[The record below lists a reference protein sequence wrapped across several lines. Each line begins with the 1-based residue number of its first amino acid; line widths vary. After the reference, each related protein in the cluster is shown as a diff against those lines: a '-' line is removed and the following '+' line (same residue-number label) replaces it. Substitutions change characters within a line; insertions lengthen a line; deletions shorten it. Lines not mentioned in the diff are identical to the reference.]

1 MKEEERFTP
10 DFKAMIRIVIWNS
23 LGFIFVEFIM
33 VYVANQ
39 ILGASGTQ
47 VGLVFSLLTMGSLT
61 SSFIV
66 GYFTDRISKK
76 FLIML
81 GSFGRGI
88 SYFSFYA
95 AVILKS
101 LPGIYISCLLL
112 GFGAGIFW
120 VPFDTLIS
128 DKSSKYYRSSAFGQR
143 RFAMGIGMIGGAII
157 GFLIFGITIV
167 FFPENSFIIYGAFP
181 LFGIANFYAGI
192 QFSRKVDENRKFI
205 QVKDKINEVG
215 NNELYPFQNDRKK
228 SIFKKIFSSFIIG
241 MILLFISLFLA
252 NLNAGIYRPFIQ
264 PYILEN
270 IESNP
275 ALVSWIYIPTTVIGT
290 LFAPK
295 LGNIAD
301 KVNIYISITIA
312 SILGGITTWLVI
324 ISKDLWIFTFLLII
338 DNVIA
343 LFSSFALINF
353 LSRISK
359 KHRGKLIGSLTSFE
373 QLGFSVGPIL
383 GGYVWDL
390 IGQSAPFLISIIVEW
405 SLIPL
410 FIIGFWILNPHIE
423 EPVNIS

>member
-1 MKEEERFTP
+1 MKEEDRFTP

-33 VYVANQ
+33 IYVANQ

-66 GYFTDRISKK
+66 GYFTDKISKK

-81 GSFGRGI
+81 GSFGRGF

-95 AVILKS
+95 AVILES

-128 DKSSKYYRSSAFGQR
+128 DKSSKFYRSSAFGQR

-167 FFPENSFIIYGAFP
+167 FFPENYFIVYSAFP
-181 LFGIANFYAGI
+181 IFGIANFYAGI
-192 QFSRKVDENRKFI
+192 QFSRKVDENSKFI
-205 QVKDKINEVG
+205 QFEDKINQLK
-215 NNELYPFQNDRKK
+215 NNEHTQVQKTFRN
-228 SIFKKIFSSFIIG
+228 FIIG
-241 MILLFISLFLA
+241 MSLLFMALFLA
-252 NLNAGIYRPFIQ
+252 NVNAGIYRPFIQ
-264 PYILEN
+264 PYILDN
-270 IESNP
+270 IENNP

-312 SILGGITTWLVI
+312 SILGGITTWFVI

-338 DNVIA
+338 DNIIA

-359 KHRGKLIGSLTSFE
+359 KHRGKLFGSLSSFE
-373 QLGFSVGPIL
+373 QLGFSLGPIL
-383 GGYVWDL
+383 GGFLWDN
-390 IGQSAPFLISIIVEW
+390 IGQTAPFLISIIVEW

-410 FIIGFWILNPHIE
+410 FLFGFWILTPHVDESI
-423 EPVNIS
+423 